1 MSFAKIWRALRDR
14 VRLSYNMLRWRFKP
28 DGDVKDF
35 AFARLRHL
43 VIAKM
48 DGKLGD
54 SQVITPFINI
64 LRREC
69 QQLAVTVIC
78 TPNVAPIY
86 HDILGLQT
94 VEVPNKAQPHQVQ
107 EALNRAQ
114 ALFAIP
120 VDALLTTEPNFRSR
134 DLCLNFLLKPA
145 YLIGIEDRSGT
156 VNINLKASSFG
167 KHITEYFADLLTAG
181 GIPESS
187 QDPDYVPLYTQK
199 EADLAAGVIVKPCLG
214 IAPYG
219 ASSHRRLS
227 DAVLQDLLQFVAEK
241 TFFNAALLFKPSAHL
256 MQSAAELLGDRLLA
270 LPGMTTVLEY
280 AALIGKCSVILTV
293 DSAAVH
299 LANGSRVP
307 AFCLYGGL
315 DPDGIK
321 RWGPAPFASECTA
334 YSKQG
339 CAIDELSFADFQP
352 VFFDF
357 LHRQFHNELTK
368 FRE

>member
-1 MSFAKIWRALRDR
+1 MSLGKRWRALRDR
-14 VRLSYNMLRWRFKP
+14 VRLSYNLHRWGFKP

-54 SQVITPFINI
+54 SQVITPFICN
-64 LRREC
+64 LRRAC
-69 QQLAVTVIC
+69 PQLAVTVIC

-86 HDILGLQT
+86 HDILSLQT
-94 VEVPNKAQPHQVQ
+94 VVVPNKAKPQQVK
-107 EALNRAQ
+107 EALHSAQ
-114 ALFAIP
+114 ALFASP
-120 VDALLTTEPNFRSR
+120 CDALLTTEPNFRSR
-134 DLCLNFLLKPA
+134 DLCLNYLLKPA
-145 YLIGIEDRSGT
+145 YLIGIEERSGT
-156 VNINLKASSFG
+156 VNLNLKAMSLG
-167 KHITEYFADLLTAG
+167 KHITQYFADLLAAG
-181 GIPESS
+181 GIPESE
-187 QDPDYVPLYTQK
+187 QDPTYVPLYSKK
-199 EADLAAGVIVKPCLG
+199 EADLAARVIVKPCLG

-227 DAVLQDLLQFVAEK
+227 DAVLQNLFQFVAEK
-241 TFFNAALLFKPSAHL
+241 TFFNAALLFKPSAQL
-256 MQSAAELLGDRLLA
+256 KQCAADLLGDRLLA
-270 LPGMTTVLEY
+270 LPANTTVLEY
-280 AALIGKCSVILTV
+280 AALIGQCSAILSV

-299 LANGSRVP
+299 LASGSRVP

-321 RWGPAPFASECTA
+321 RWGPAPFASESTA

-339 CAIDELSFADFQP
+339 CAIDELIFADFQP
-352 VFFDF
+352 TFFDF

-368 FRE
+368 LKG